1 MVPVFNFWLFKLNY
15 IIRAIN
21 LSDKT
26 WGINKMKN
34 LKPIVGIT
42 MGDPVGIGPE
52 IILKALCDRSLY
64 KECRPIVLGDI
75 KILESAKK
83 IVKSSL
89 EIEIVDSPDAGRY
102 TWGYIDV
109 INLSGL
115 EPDQIIFGKPDPETG
130 AAMAGYIETA
140 IDMAISGKIDAIATS
155 PINKQAMHMGGSK
168 FGGHTELL
176 AARTKTTDYA
186 MMLTG
191 DRLSVVLVTIHVP
204 LKDVASLISK
214 EKIIKIIKITEKGLR
229 KRFGLKK
236 PKIGVAGLNP
246 HAGEGGMFGNEEET
260 IIAPAV
266 NDAKKEGIEV
276 SGPFPPDTI
285 FYKAVKG
292 EYDAVVCMYHD
303 QGLIPFKMIHFA
315 DGVNTTLGLPII
327 RTSVDH
333 GTAYDIAGTGNA
345 DTGSLVAAIKL
356 AANQAL
362 ISR

>member
-1 MVPVFNFWLFKLNY
+1 
-15 IIRAIN
+15 
-21 LSDKT
+21 
-26 WGINKMKN
+26 MKN
-34 LKPIVGIT
+34 LRPIIGIT

-52 IILKALCDRSLY
+52 IILKTLCDKAIY
-64 KECRPIVLGDI
+64 KECRPVVFGDI

-89 EIEIVDSPDAGRY
+89 KIESVVSPDAGRY
-102 TWGYIDV
+102 ICGHVDV
-109 INLSGL
+109 INLSEL
-115 EPDQIIFGKPDPETG
+115 EPVTFGKPDAKTG

-140 IDMAISGKIDAIATS
+140 INMAISGKIDAIATC

-176 AARTKTTDYA
+176 AARTKTSDYV

-204 LKDVASLISK
+204 LKDVSFLISK
-214 EKIIKIIKITEKGLR
+214 EQIIKTVKITEKGLR

-246 HAGEGGMFGNEEET
+246 HAGEEGMFGNEEIE
-260 IIAPAV
+260 IIGPAV
-266 NDAKKEGIEV
+266 NDLKKEGIEV

-285 FYKAVKG
+285 FYKAVQG

-356 AANQAL
+356 AAHQVIANT
-362 ISR
+362 

>member
-1 MVPVFNFWLFKLNY
+1 
-15 IIRAIN
+15 
-21 LSDKT
+21 
-26 WGINKMKN
+26 MKN
-34 LKPIVGIT
+34 LRPIVGIT

-52 IILKALCDRSLY
+52 IILKVLCGKTLY
-64 KECRPIVLGDI
+64 EECRPVVFGDI
-75 KILESAKK
+75 KILERAKK

-89 EIEIVDSPDAGRY
+89 KIETVSSPDAGQY
-102 TWGYIDV
+102 TCGHIDV
-109 INLSGL
+109 INLSKL
-115 EPDQIIFGKPDPETG
+115 EPDQITFGKPDAKTG
-130 AAMAGYIETA
+130 AAMAGYIEAA
-140 IDMAISGKIDAIATS
+140 IDMAISGKIDAIATC

-176 AARTKTTDYA
+176 AERTKTRDYA

-191 DRLSVVLVTIHVP
+191 NRLSVVLVTIHVP
-204 LKDVASLISK
+204 LKDVPLLISK
-214 EKIIKIIKITEKGLR
+214 EKIIKTIKITEKGLR

-246 HAGEGGMFGNEEET
+246 HAGEEGMFGSEEEK

-266 NDAKKEGIEV
+266 NDLRKEGIEV

-292 EYDAVVCMYHD
+292 EFDAVVCMYHD

-362 ISR
+362 ASSKNKKRL